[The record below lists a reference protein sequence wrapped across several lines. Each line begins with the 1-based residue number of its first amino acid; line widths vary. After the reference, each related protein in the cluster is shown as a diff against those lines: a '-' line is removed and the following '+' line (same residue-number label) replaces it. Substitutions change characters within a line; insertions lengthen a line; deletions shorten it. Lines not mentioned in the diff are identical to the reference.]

1 MAAFGRSMLAHWWLA
16 PDILYL
22 NHGTVGA
29 TPRVVLERQHEL
41 QREIERQPARF
52 LTREL
57 MRWLPDDPPEAH
69 VATLRRPLL
78 RAAADSVA
86 AFLGVRGEDLVFVA
100 NASAGI
106 NAVLRSLPLAEGD
119 EIVVLDQA
127 YGAVAKTAAWV
138 ATERGAHV
146 VTVATPFPV
155 EGDPTQAY
163 ADAVGRALGPRTRI
177 AVLDHVVSET
187 ALVLPLAAMAARCR
201 ARGVPVLVD
210 GAHAPAA
217 IDLDIAALGVD
228 FYVGNLH
235 KWAFAPRPCAVL
247 WAAPDRRER
256 LHPTVISWGLGNG
269 LAQEFDWPGTPDP
282 TPALAA
288 PAGLAFLRE
297 VLGVEA
303 MRRWNHD
310 LVWRAA
316 HALAARWGQHW
327 AVPEA
332 MVGCMATVPLPERLQ
347 VLGPEAAPRLK
358 DWLLYERQIE
368 AQVLAIR
375 GRLHVRLAA
384 QVYNDER
391 DYEALAEAVDAWP
404 A

>member
-1 MAAFGRSMLAHWWLA
+1 MLAHWWLA
-16 PDILYL
+16 PEILYL

-29 TPRVVLERQHEL
+29 TPRPVLERQQAL

-57 MRWLPDDPPEAH
+57 MRWTADDPPGTH
-69 VATLRRPLL
+69 VAAIRRPLL
-78 RAAADSVA
+78 RAAADDVG
-86 AFLGVRGEDLVFVA
+86 AFLGVRGEDLVFVH
-100 NASAGI
+100 NATAGV
-106 NAVLRSLPLAEGD
+106 NAVLRSLPLEPGD

-127 YGAVAKTAAWV
+127 YGAVAKTVGWV
-138 ATERGAHV
+138 AAERGARV

-155 EGDPTQAY
+155 EGDCTQAFSE
-163 ADAVGRALGPRTRI
+163 AVAHALGPRTRI

-187 ALVLPLAAMAARCR
+187 ALVLPVAAMAARCR

-210 GAHAPAA
+210 GAHAPGAL
-217 IDLDIAALGVD
+217 DLDISALGVD
-228 FYVGNLH
+228 WYVGNLH
-235 KWAFAPRPCAVL
+235 KWAFAPRPCGVL
-247 WAAPDRRER
+247 WAAPDRRAH

-282 TPALAA
+282 TPMLAA
-288 PAGLAFLRE
+288 PAGLAFMSD

-316 HALAARWGQHW
+316 HALAARWGQPW
-327 AVPEA
+327 DVPEA
-332 MVGCMATVPLPERLQ
+332 MVGCMATVLLPERLQ
-347 VLGPEAAPRLK
+347 SLGPEAAPRLK
-358 DWLLYERQIE
+358 DWLLYERRIE

-375 GRLHVRLAA
+375 GRLCVRLAA

-391 DYEALAEAVDAWP
+391 DYESLAEAIDAWP
-404 A
+404 L

>member
-1 MAAFGRSMLAHWWLA
+1 MLAHWWLA
-16 PDILYL
+16 PDIVYL

-29 TPRVVLERQHEL
+29 TPRVVLERQQAL

-52 LTREL
+52 LVREL
-57 MRWLPDDPPEAH
+57 MRWTADEPAG
-69 VATLRRPLL
+69 ATVTAIRQPLL
-78 RAAADSVA
+78 RAAADEVA
-86 AFLGVRGEDLVFVA
+86 AFLGVRGDELVFVS

-106 NAVLRSLPLAEGD
+106 NAVLRSLRLAPGD
-119 EIVVLDQA
+119 EILLLDLA
-127 YGAVAKTAAWV
+127 YGAVAKTAAHV
-138 ATERGAHV
+138 AATAGARV

-155 EGDPTQAY
+155 EGDPTGAFVE
-163 ADAVGRALGPRTRI
+163 AVARALTPRTRI

-187 ALVLPLAAMAARCR
+187 ALVLPVAEMAARCR
-201 ARGVPVLVD
+201 AQGVPVLVD

-217 IDLDIAALGVD
+217 IDLDIAGLGVD
-228 FYVGNLH
+228 WYVGNLH
-235 KWAFAPRPCAVL
+235 KWAFAPRPCGVL
-247 WAAPDRRER
+247 WAAPGREAG

-288 PAGLAFLRE
+288 PAGLAFMRE
-297 VLGVEA
+297 ALGVEA

-316 HALAARWGQHW
+316 HELAARWGQRW
-327 AVPEA
+327 AAPEA

-347 VLGPEAAPRLK
+347 SLGPGAAPRLK
-358 DWLLYERQIE
+358 DWLLYERRIE
-368 AQVLAIR
+368 AQVLAVR
-375 GRLHVRLAA
+375 GRLYVRLAA

-391 DYEALAEAVDAWP
+391 DYESLAEGVDAWP
-404 A
+404 L

>member
-1 MAAFGRSMLAHWWLA
+1 
-16 PDILYL
+16 
-22 NHGTVGA
+22 
-29 TPRVVLERQHEL
+29 
-41 QREIERQPARF
+41 
-52 LTREL
+52 
-57 MRWLPDDPPEAH
+57 
-69 VATLRRPLL
+69 
-78 RAAADSVA
+78 
-86 AFLGVRGEDLVFVA
+86 VFVH

-106 NAVLRSLPLAEGD
+106 NAVLRSLRLEPGD

-138 ATERGAHV
+138 AAERGARV

-155 EGDPTQAY
+155 EGEVAQAY
-163 ADAVGRALGPRTRI
+163 ADAVARALGPRTRI

-187 ALVLPLAAMAARCR
+187 ALVLPVAAMAARCR

-217 IDLDIAALGVD
+217 IDLDIATLGVD

-247 WAAPDRRER
+247 WAAPDRRAH

-288 PAGLAFLRE
+288 PAGLAFMRE
-297 VLGVEA
+297 VLGVDA

-332 MVGCMATVPLPERLQ
+332 MVGCMASVPLPERLQ
-347 VLGPEAAPRLK
+347 SLGPEAAPRLK
-358 DWLLYERQIE
+358 DWLLYERRIE

-375 GRLHVRLAA
+375 GHLYVRLAA

-391 DYEALAEAVDAWP
+391 DYEALAEAIDAWP
-404 A
+404 V

>member
-1 MAAFGRSMLAHWWLA
+1 MLAHWWLA
-16 PDILYL
+16 PDIVYL

-29 TPRVVLERQHEL
+29 TPRVVLERQQAL

-57 MRWLPDDPPEAH
+57 MRWSADETPG
-69 VATLRRPLL
+69 ATVTAIRKPLL
-78 RAAADSVA
+78 RTAADEVA
-86 AFLGVRGEDLVFVA
+86 AFLGVRGEDLVFVS

-106 NAVLRSLPLAEGD
+106 NAVLRSLRLAPGD
-119 EIVVLDQA
+119 EIVLLDQA
-127 YGAVAKTAAWV
+127 YGAVAKTAAHV
-138 ATERGAHV
+138 AGAAGARV

-155 EGDPTQAY
+155 EGDPTDAFV
-163 ADAVGRALGPRTRI
+163 DAVERALTPRTRI

-187 ALVLPLAAMAARCR
+187 ALVLPVAAMAARCR

-217 IDLDIAALGVD
+217 LELDIASLGVD
-228 FYVGNLH
+228 WYVGNLH
-235 KWAFAPRPCAVL
+235 KWAFAPRPCGIL
-247 WAAPDRRER
+247 WAAPER
-256 LHPTVISWGLGNG
+256 QDGLHPTVISWGLGNG
-269 LAQEFDWPGTPDP
+269 LAPEFDWPGTPDP

-288 PAGLAFLRE
+288 PAGLAFMRE
-297 VLGVEA
+297 VLGTEA

-310 LVWRAA
+310 MVWRAA
-316 HALAARWGQHW
+316 HELAARWGQRW

-347 VLGPEAAPRLK
+347 GLGPDAAPRLK
-358 DWLLYERQIE
+358 DWLLYERRIE
-368 AQVLAIR
+368 AQVLATR
-375 GRLHVRLAA
+375 GRLYVRLAA

-391 DYEALAEAVDAWP
+391 DYETLAESIDAWP
-404 A
+404 L